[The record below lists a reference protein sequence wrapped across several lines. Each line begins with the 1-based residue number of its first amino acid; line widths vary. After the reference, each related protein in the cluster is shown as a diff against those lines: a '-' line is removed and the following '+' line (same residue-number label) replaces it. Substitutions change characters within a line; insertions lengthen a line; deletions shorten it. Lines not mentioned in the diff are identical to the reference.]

1 MDMRLEA
8 VKRENFGKNSS
19 RRLRREG
26 KLPAV
31 VYGGGSS
38 DQQSTVSVVVDPKV
52 LLGLMRSES
61 GVNTLIGLKI
71 SRESELK
78 VLIKEYQLD
87 PVTHELIHV
96 DFYRVSMDKAIMI
109 TVPIVL
115 KGEAIG
121 VKQSGGLL
129 DFVNRD
135 VAIECLPSEIPE
147 NIEADVTEL
156 ELGHSLRLR
165 DVLGEVAWKVVSDL
179 DMMIVHVVAPRA
191 EEEEET
197 ASEAAEAEVV
207 SPDGEAE
214 AGPEVIKK
222 GKDEATKERK

>member
-1 MDMRLEA
+1 MDTRLEA

-52 LLGLMRSES
+52 LLGLIRSES

-78 VLIKEYQLD
+78 VLVKEYQLD

-96 DFYRVSMDKAIMI
+96 DFYRVSMDKAIMV
-109 TVPIVL
+109 TVPVVL

-197 ASEAAEAEVV
+197 ASEEAEAEAV
-207 SPDGEAE
+207 SPDGEAGAE
-214 AGPEVIKK
+214 PEVIKK
-222 GKDEATKERK
+222 GKDEATKEGK

>member
-1 MDMRLEA
+1 MDTRLEA

-31 VYGGGSS
+31 VYGGGSL

-52 LLGLMRSES
+52 LLSLMRSES

-71 SRESELK
+71 SRESETN
-78 VLIKEYQLD
+78 VLVKEYQLD
-87 PVTHELIHV
+87 PVTHKLLHV
-96 DFYRVSMDKAIMI
+96 DFYRVSMDKTIMV

-115 KGEAIG
+115 KGEAVG

-165 DVLGEVAWKVVSDL
+165 DVLGEVAWKTVSDL

-191 EEEEET
+191 EEETKT
-197 ASEAAEAEVV
+197 ASEEAEAEAV
-207 SPDGEAE
+207 SSDGEAGAE
-214 AGPEVIKK
+214 PEVIKK
-222 GKDEATKERK
+222 GKDEAAKEKE